1 MSSEPSDLALLTVAL
16 DQAAAL
22 LGRVGDEELSAATPC
37 TDWSVSDLV
46 DHLVNAPS
54 HFTTMMRG
62 EEPDWGAPP
71 PHVGSDRETRFR
83 AAGDELVEAWR
94 AGGDGD
100 QPSPLE
106 WQLAEL
112 AVHTWDL
119 ATAVHHQTGDVD
131 PAVAQR
137 GLAFM
142 QGGLTDDNR
151 APVFGPEQ
159 PAPPDA
165 DAYTRIAAFAGRS
178 V

>member
-1 MSSEPSDLALLTVAL
+1 MSSDPSDLALLTVAL
-16 DQAAAL
+16 DQASDV
-22 LGRVGDEELSAATPC
+22 LGRVGDDELSAATPC
-37 TDWSVSDLV
+37 SDWSISDLV

-54 HFTTMMRG
+54 QFTTMMRG
-62 EEPDWGAPP
+62 GEPDWGAQP

-83 AAGDELVEAWR
+83 AAGDELLEAWR

-100 QPSPLE
+100 QRSPLE

-119 ATAVHHQTGDVD
+119 ATAVHQPTGDLD
-131 PAVAQR
+131 PAVAER

-142 QGGLTDDNR
+142 QGGLTSDNR
-151 APVFGPEQ
+151 APAFGPEQ

-165 DAYTRIAAFAGRS
+165 DAYARIAAFAGRS

>member
-1 MSSEPSDLALLTVAL
+1 MTSEPSDLALLTVAL
-16 DQAAAL
+16 DQAADL
-22 LGRVGDEELSAATPC
+22 LGRVGDDELSAPTPC
-37 TDWSVSDLV
+37 TDWKVGDLV

-62 EEPDWGAPP
+62 EEPDWGAAP
-71 PHVGSDRETRFR
+71 PHVASDRETRFR

-119 ATAVHHQTGDVD
+119 ATAVDEPTGNLE
-131 PAVAQR
+131 PAVAER

-142 QGGLTDDNR
+142 QQGLTADNR
-151 APVFGPEQ
+151 GPVFGPEH

-165 DAYTRIAAFAGRS
+165 NPYARIAAFAGRQ

>member
-1 MSSEPSDLALLTVAL
+1 MTSEPSDLALLTVAL
-16 DQAAAL
+16 DQAADL
-22 LGRVGDEELSAATPC
+22 LGRVGDDELSASTPC

-46 DHLVNAPS
+46 DHLVNAPA

-62 EEPDWGAPP
+62 EQPDWGAPP
-71 PHVGSDRETRFR
+71 PHVGSDREPRFR

-100 QPSPLE
+100 RPSPLE

-119 ATAVHHQTGDVD
+119 ATAVHRPIGDLD
-131 PAVAQR
+131 PAVAER

-142 QGGLTDDNR
+142 QQGLTADNR
-151 APVFGPEQ
+151 APVFGPER

-165 DAYTRIAAFAGRS
+165 DAYARIAAFAGRE